1 MATTTRTGS
10 AGATGA
16 LRRARQV
23 VVEYDFQ
30 ARAAVLELHD
40 GWDEDHVGQL
50 LDAATR
56 AIERDRTTLV
66 FDLANLT
73 DLDSA
78 VLRFLADV
86 QTVADRSGWTILLV
100 PPTLSSVG
108 GPLARSYT
116 TYGSLPAALLA
127 ISRGTTGPA
136 RPARSPARLIRR

>member
-1 MATTTRTGS
+1 
-10 AGATGA
+10 
-16 LRRARQV
+16 V

-30 ARAAVLELHD
+30 GRAAVLELHD

-66 FDLANLT
+66 FDLANLA

-100 PPTLSSVG
+100 LPAPSSVPE
-108 GPLARSYT
+108 PLARSCAT
-116 TYGSLPAALLA
+116 FGSLATALLA
-127 ISRGTTGPA
+127 ISRGTERACAETKSGPKIA
-136 RPARSPARLIRR
+136 SEQGRRHVTAPR